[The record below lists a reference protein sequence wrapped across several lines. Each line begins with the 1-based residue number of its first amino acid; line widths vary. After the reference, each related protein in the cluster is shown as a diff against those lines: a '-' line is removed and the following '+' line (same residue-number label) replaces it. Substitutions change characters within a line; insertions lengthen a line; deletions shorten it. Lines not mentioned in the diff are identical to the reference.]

1 MRPSNESLTT
11 DYMRDL
17 ESDIRSNG
25 EEIANGRTDLLAYD
39 AKCRAELAALRAA
52 QEAGTTIGVDRYGVP
67 SVAAGQAAEIEA
79 ARLILA
85 VIGAR

>member
-17 ESDIRSNG
+17 ESDIACNAR
-25 EEIANGRTDLLAYD
+25 EIAAGRTDLLAYD

-52 QEAGTTIGVDRYGVP
+52 QQSGTCIGVGAYGIP
-67 SVAAGQAAEIEA
+67 SVRAGVEA
-79 ARLILA
+79 QIDVLHLLIA
-85 VIGAR
+85 CCK